1 VVDRGG
7 VDRGFDL
14 GVWSDDLDAIAANP
28 LLIVLKRFLRVGAV
42 QRTVQQTL
50 VALSATPS
58 ARVALI
64 IYLDPAGT
72 DPEALKTA
80 RFPVLAI
87 SLVNLLERMRAAS
100 FAEVVRHLRNRS
112 VHGSHTP

>member
-1 VVDRGG
+1 
-7 VDRGFDL
+7 
-14 GVWSDDLDAIAANP
+14 VWSDDLDAIAANP
-28 LLIVLKRFLRVGAV
+28 LLIELKRFLGVGAV
-42 QRTVQQTL
+42 QQTL
-50 VALSATPS
+50 AALSVTPS

-64 IYLDPAGT
+64 VYLDPARA

-87 SLVNLLERMRAAS
+87 SLVDLLERMRAAS